1 MNKLIKEIRLMA
13 QMNQEQFANALGTTP
28 LSVNRW
34 ENGKTVPNNMAQMQL
49 FEFCKERNIDLFSYV
64 VEQVRYKDDKE
75 LFVLYHGSKK
85 GIVGN
90 IRPISSA
97 YCDFG
102 KGFYMGTDPAQPLT
116 LVCDE
121 KAPQFYTISANLT
134 GLKILNVEVGLDW
147 ALMIAYYRG
156 YMDAYK
162 DTDIYQKYAHMAD
175 GYDMIVGYIANDRMY
190 KVMTRFFD
198 KEITDEALLHSLSVL
213 DLGKQYVAINQ
224 KACDQIKILAQRP
237 LNKLELK
244 ILEEKSIQRR
254 EEGIALTEDILVKY
268 RRKGKFFD
276 EIMRGE

>member
-1 MNKLIKEIRLMA
+1 MNKLIKEIRLTA
-13 QMNQEQFANALGTTP
+13 RMNQEQFANALGTTP

-34 ENGKTVPNNMAQMQL
+34 ENGKTMPNNMAQLQL
-49 FEFCKERNIDLFSYV
+49 FEFCKAHNIDLFSYV
-64 VEQVRYKDDKE
+64 VDKVKSKE
-75 LFVLYHGSKK
+75 TDSFILYHGSKK

-102 KGFYMGTDPAQPLT
+102 KGFYMGTDSAQPLT
-116 LVCDE
+116 LICDE
-121 KAPQFYTISANLT
+121 KAPKFYSVSVDLS
-134 GLKILNVEVGLDW
+134 GLKILNVDVGLDW

-156 YMDAYK
+156 YMKAYK
-162 DTDIYQKYAHMAD
+162 DTEIYRKYAHMAD

-190 KVMTRFFD
+190 KVMTRFFE
-198 KEITDEALLHSLSVL
+198 KEITDEALLNSLSVL

-224 KACDQIKILAQRP
+224 KACDRVKILTETP

-244 ILEEKSIQRR
+244 ILEDKSIKRR
-254 EEGIALTEDILVKY
+254 EEGITLTEDILVKY
-268 RRKGKFFD
+268 RRKGKYFD

>member
-28 LSVNRW
+28 LSINRW
-34 ENGKTVPNNMAQMQL
+34 ENGKTVPNNMAQIEL
-49 FEFCKERNIDLFSYV
+49 FEFFKERNIDLFSYV
-64 VEQVRYKDDKE
+64 VEQVRYKDDKGA
-75 LFVLYHGSKK
+75 FVFYHGSKK